1 MRPSRAV
8 DAQLSEGSSK
18 AASNEALNERRI
30 SWSSRGTRLTPG
42 LFMAAFGLLKERR
55 QNSSQGDNQRHAAE
69 TDGSGAPERRV
80 AGRTGLLGHVGERE
94 HQRDQRQKAKGCS
107 EDVEITAHSSAI
119 CSIHSSTIYFRA
131 RRALCPGLMSA
142 AVLMACLPG
151 TAAAQ
156 KVAQPATEQQRVEQ
170 LVRMDRAWGP
180 EMTTQGMMLT
190 LVERQRSS
198 DGVTYSLKAV
208 GVPNDKP
215 FVLLTWTLGDTGPKK
230 LMYGVTLGANGE
242 ALCGNLEGPCR
253 DSRPGDLLMLRFQTE
268 PGEPVRVALMVPD
281 NSAKLLAEEMPLPL
295 VANDGGCRLRGV
307 LLAKNAEVVL
317 VEGTGFPP
325 VTPMTVTS
333 VSNGETRTDIKRTDQ
348 DGYFLMANLP
358 KTPGTE
364 SGEMKM
370 TVKSQSCAP
379 TLTVPWG
386 QMQIAQGQDNAK
398 KPIEAGSREAQQ

>member
-1 MRPSRAV
+1 
-8 DAQLSEGSSK
+8 
-18 AASNEALNERRI
+18 
-30 SWSSRGTRLTPG
+30 
-42 LFMAAFGLLKERR
+42 
-55 QNSSQGDNQRHAAE
+55 
-69 TDGSGAPERRV
+69 
-80 AGRTGLLGHVGERE
+80 
-94 HQRDQRQKAKGCS
+94 
-107 EDVEITAHSSAI
+107 
-119 CSIHSSTIYFRA
+119 
-131 RRALCPGLMSA
+131 
-142 AVLMACLPG
+142 MACSPG
-151 TAAAQ
+151 AVAQ

-170 LVRMDRAWGP
+170 LVRLDRAWGP

-198 DGVTYSLKAV
+198 DGVTYTLKAV
-208 GVPNDKP
+208 GAPMDKP
-215 FVLLTWTLGDTGPKK
+215 FVLLTWTLGDAGPKK

-253 DSRPGDLLMLRFQTE
+253 ESQPGDLVMLRFQTE
-268 PGEPVRVALMVPD
+268 PGEPVRVALMAPD
-281 NSAKLLAEEMPLPL
+281 NSAKLLAEEMPMPL
-295 VANDGGCRLRGV
+295 VANDGRCRLRGV

-325 VTPMTVTS
+325 ATPMTVTS
-333 VSNGETRTDIKRTDQ
+333 VSNGETRTDTKRTDQ

-379 TLTVPWG
+379 TLTVAWG